1 MKDNLIVT
9 IGRQYGSGGREVAQN
24 LAANMGLGYYDRRLI
39 VEASRMSGICKEILE
54 REDEKQPRS
63 WSHAL
68 PFGFGFDRGLSAEAI
83 YKIQSDAIKEI
94 AMKESAVI
102 VGRSADYVL
111 RNSPLCFN
119 IFIIAPE
126 EERVKRI
133 MRRANL
139 SKKEAIERMYKTDRR
154 RAAYYNFY
162 TNKDWGA
169 TESYHF
175 TIDSSLMGIEKTAE
189 LLQNFVCTALQT
201 RGVKLCELLDNVDAV
216 DCCGGGNR

>member
-1 MKDNLIVT
+1 MKGNLIVT
-9 IGRQYGSGGREVAQN
+9 IGRQYGSGGREVAQK

-39 VEASRMSGICKEILE
+39 VEAARMSGICKDILE

-68 PFGFGFDRGLSAEAI
+68 PFGFGFNRGLSGEAI

-94 AMKESAVI
+94 AEKESAVI

-119 IFIIAPE
+119 IFIIAPDS
-126 EERVKRI
+126 ERIKRI
-133 MRRANL
+133 MRRTDVNE
-139 SKKEAIERMYKTDRR
+139 KEAIERMHKTDKR

-162 TNKDWGA
+162 SNKDWGA
-169 TESYHF
+169 TESYHL

-189 LLQNFVCTALQT
+189 MLQNFVCTALET
-201 RGVKLCELLDNVDAV
+201 RGVKLSTLLGKSSAE
-216 DCCGGGNR
+216 DCGCK